1 MNPVVVFAIIA
12 CYFGALGFISYLTSR
27 KSNTATFFT
36 ANRKSPWYVVA
47 FGMIGASISGVTF
60 ISLPGEVGNSNF
72 TYFQMV
78 LGFIVGYMVIIN
90 VLLPLYY
97 KLNLISI
104 YSYLEKRFGLF
115 SYKTGASFFMI
126 SRLLG
131 SSLRLFL
138 VVTVL
143 QIALFNNIRIPF
155 TDHVGIPFEITLL
168 CIILF
173 IWIITFK
180 AGIKTIV
187 WTDIFQ
193 TTFMLT
199 ALVISIF
206 IISSK
211 MNIHTSDIW
220 VNITNGGHSKIFE
233 WDWHSDRY
241 FFKQFFSGV
250 FITIVMTGLDQ
261 EMMQKNL
268 TCKNLKDSQK
278 NMFWFSL
285 SLIPVNLHFLS
296 LGALLYAYINYAG
309 LSFSTESFHYSQ
321 EALKYMNTDKLYPEL
336 ALNHFG
342 GLAGIVFT
350 LGIIAAAL
358 PSADAALTALTT
370 SFVVDILGI
379 DVRENSSSTKRK
391 KLIVHICFSTLTFIT
406 ILVFKLIND
415 KSIINTVYS
424 VAGYTYG
431 PLLGLY
437 AFGLFSKRKVLD
449 KAVPYIAV
457 ISPLLT
463 FLLDY
468 FSETILF
475 GYKFGFTL
483 LIVNGLITFTGI
495 FIFSSKT
502 DEAARS

>member
-1 MNPVVVFAIIA
+1 MNPVLVFSIIA
-12 CYFGALGFISYLTSR
+12 GYFAALSFISYLTSR

-36 ANRKSPWYVVA
+36 ANRKSPWFVVA

-60 ISLPGEVGNSNF
+60 ISLPGEVGNTNF

-78 LGFIVGYMVIIN
+78 LGYLVGYMVIIN

-104 YSYLEKRFGLF
+104 YTYLEKRFGKH

-143 QIALFNNIRIPF
+143 QIALF
-155 TDHVGIPFEITLL
+155 DQLKIPFEITLL
-168 CIILF
+168 FIILF
-173 IWIITFK
+173 IWLITIK

-199 ALVISIF
+199 ALIISIF
-206 IISSK
+206 IISRQMHIGISE
-211 MNIHTSDIW
+211 IW
-220 VNITNGGHSKIFE
+220 SSIANSEHSKIFE
-233 WDWHSDRY
+233 WDWHSNRN
-241 FFKQFFSGV
+241 FFKQFFAGA

-268 TCKNLKDSQK
+268 TCKTLKDSQK

-285 SLIPVNLHFLS
+285 SLIPVNLLFMS

-309 LSFSTESFHYSQ
+309 LSFSTDSFHYSQ
-321 EALKYMNTDKLYPEL
+321 EALKYLHTDKLYPEI

-342 GLAGIVFT
+342 GMAGIVFT

-370 SFVVDILGI
+370 SFMVDILGTQI
-379 DVRENSSSTKRK
+379 TENSKPTKQK
-391 KLIVHICFSTLTFIT
+391 KLFVHIGFSILTFFT
-406 ILVFKLIND
+406 ILIFKWIND
-415 KSIINTVYS
+415 DSVINTVFS

-437 AFGLFSKRKVLD
+437 AFGLFNKRKVVD
-449 KAVPYIAV
+449 RAVPVIA
-457 ISPLLT
+457 ILSPILT
-463 FLLDY
+463 FFVNY

-475 GYKFGFTL
+475 GYKFGFEL
-483 LIVNGLITFTGI
+483 LIVNGLITFLGLLA
-495 FIFSSKT
+495 FSNKN
-502 DEAARS
+502 E

>member
-1 MNPVVVFAIIA
+1 MNPILVFIVIA
-12 CYFGALGFISYLTSR
+12 GYFSILLFISYLTGR

-60 ISLPGEVGNSNF
+60 ISVPGEVGNSNF
-72 TYFQMV
+72 SYFQMV
-78 LGFIVGYMVIIN
+78 MGYMVGYMVIIN
-90 VLLPLYY
+90 ILLPLYY
-97 KLNLISI
+97 KLNLVSI
-104 YSYLEKRFGLF
+104 YTYLEERFGKHA
-115 SYKTGASFFMI
+115 YKTGAGFFMI

-143 QIALFNNIRIPF
+143 QIAFF
-155 TDHVGIPFEITLL
+155 DKVGIPFALTVITI
-168 CIILF
+168 IIL

-193 TTFMLT
+193 TTFMLS
-199 ALVISIF
+199 ALVISII

-211 MNIHTSDIW
+211 LNLGISDIFN
-220 VNITNGGHSKIFE
+220 VVYKSSHSKIFE
-233 WDWHSDRY
+233 WDWHSNRN
-241 FFKQFFSGV
+241 FFNNFFAGA

-268 TCKNLKDSQK
+268 TCKNLKDAKK

-285 SLIPVNLHFLS
+285 SLLPVNLLFLS
-296 LGALLYAYINYAG
+296 LGALLYVYIQDSG
-309 LSFSTESFHYSQ
+309 LVFGTDSFYYSQ
-321 EALKYMNTDKLYPEL
+321 EALKYLNTDKLYPEL

-342 GLAGIVFT
+342 TFSGIIFI

-370 SFVVDILGI
+370 TFMVDILGT
-379 DVRENSSSTKRK
+379 DVRKDSKITQQK
-391 KLIVHICFSTLTFIT
+391 KMMVHIGFSILTFLV
-406 ILVFKLIND
+406 ILIFKWIND
-415 KSIINTVYS
+415 DSVINAVFT

-437 AFGLFSKRKVLD
+437 AFGLFTKRPVLD
-449 KAVPYIAV
+449 RFVPVVAV

-463 FLLDY
+463 LLINIY
-468 FSETILF
+468 SKELF
-475 GYKFGFTL
+475 GYKFGFML
-483 LIVNGLITFTGI
+483 LIINGFITFLGLFLLSVKLNSGKRI
-495 FIFSSKT
+495 NDSNT
-502 DEAARS
+502 D

>member
-1 MNPVVVFAIIA
+1 MNPVLVFIIIA
-12 CYFGALGFISYLTSR
+12 GYFAALIFISYLTAR

-36 ANRKSPWYVVA
+36 ANRKSPWFVVA

-60 ISLPGEVGNSNF
+60 ISLSGEVGNSNF

-78 LGFIVGYMVIIN
+78 LGYMVGYMVIIN

-97 KLNLISI
+97 KLNLVSI
-104 YSYLEKRFGLF
+104 YTYLEKRFGF
-115 SYKTGASFFMI
+115 YSYKTGAGFFMI

-155 TDHVGIPFEITLL
+155 TNQVGIPFEITLI
-168 CIILF
+168 CIIIF
-173 IWIITFK
+173 IWLITFK

-193 TTFMLT
+193 TTFMLA

-206 IISSK
+206 IISNK
-211 MNIHTSDIW
+211 MNIGTSEIW
-220 VNITNGGHSKIFE
+220 SNIVNSKYSKIFE
-233 WDWHSDRY
+233 WDWHSSRN
-241 FFKQFFSGV
+241 FFKQFFAGA

-268 TCKNLKDSQK
+268 TCRNLKDSQK

-285 SLIPVNLHFLS
+285 SLIPVNLLFLS

-309 LSFSTESFHYSQ
+309 LSFSTDSFHYSH
-321 EALKYMNTDKLYPEL
+321 EALKYLHTDKLYPEL

-342 GLAGIVFT
+342 GFAGIVFT

-379 DVRENSSSTKRK
+379 DVIENSKPTRDK
-391 KLIVHICFSTLTFIT
+391 KLIVHVSFSILTFLT
-406 ILVFKLIND
+406 ILVFKWLNDGSVINA
-415 KSIINTVYS
+415 VFS

-437 AFGLFSKRKVLD
+437 AFGLFNKRKVVDL
-449 KAVPYIAV
+449 AVPFIA
-457 ISPLLT
+457 ILSPVLT
-463 FLLDY
+463 FLVSY

-475 GYKFGFTL
+475 GYKFGFEL
-483 LIVNGLITFTGI
+483 LIVNGLLTFLGLL
-495 FIFSSKT
+495 IFSTKN
-502 DEAARS
+502 